1 MRLRAL
7 ALRRRAVLTA
17 VLAAGLGG
25 GAALA
30 VPVQPAGAVTVT
42 CLSCIHVQ
50 NEYAFRGALDAV
62 HQATAVNSPIS
73 LWYETPTTTD
83 AGADL
88 QVVSAGTVT
97 PALNTADFGVVN
109 QSHLNWIDYVGDSVV
124 RFRYDPFGNGGANT
138 FIGLNGQMGDG
149 TSVALRHDNPNS
161 IWQEFIEVPVNAAGQ
176 PDGNNGNGGINNLG
190 GVANACG
197 NPVSPAAGAQHC
209 VLIDVGQTQNPNDP
223 FILTDP
229 DNAFTGSL
237 VQQTVQQA
245 SINQFDAVTTAQV
258 WQFRD

>member
-7 ALRRRAVLTA
+7 ALRRRVILAA
-17 VLAAGLGG
+17 VLALGAGA
-25 GAALA
+25 GAAAA
-30 VPVQPAGAVTVT
+30 VPAQAVTVT

-50 NEYAFRGALDAV
+50 NVYAFRGALDAV
-62 HQATAVNSPIS
+62 HQATAVNSKIS

-83 AGADL
+83 AGADI
-88 QVVSAGTVT
+88 QVVSAGTVV
-97 PALNTADFGVVN
+97 PALQTADFGVVN
-109 QSHLNWIDYVGDSVV
+109 QSHVNWVDYEGDSVV

-149 TSVALRHDNPNS
+149 TSVALRKDNPNS
-161 IWQEFIEVPVNAAGQ
+161 VWQEFIEVPVNALGQ
-176 PDGNNGNGGINNLG
+176 PNGNNNNGGINNLG

-197 NPVSPAAGAQHC
+197 NPVAPTASAQRC

-237 VQQTVQQA
+237 VQQKVQQA
-245 SINQFDAVTTAQV
+245 TINQFDAVSTDQV
-258 WQFRD
+258 WVFRN